1 MATNKTSS
9 DRMSYGI
16 TILIFGILFLVQK
29 LGILAQIPYGE
40 KAISIS
46 SFFLIAAVVFIA
58 TQPKKAL
65 GWIFLAVTLLLNAD
79 FFFSWI
85 KGYSYL
91 LVPAGL
97 IIAGLAMILSG
108 KK

>member
-1 MATNKTSS
+1 MATKST

-16 TILIFGILFLVQK
+16 TILIFGFLFLLQK
-29 LGILAQIPYGE
+29 LGVLAKIPYGDSVIGV
-40 KAISIS
+40 A
-46 SFFLIAAVVFIA
+46 SFFFIAAVVFLI

-79 FFFSWI
+79 LLFGWV

-91 LVPAGL
+91 LVPVGL

-108 KK
+108 RK